1 MMVKIRLLSN
11 YEDKDYICLN
21 GLEIYDN
28 QFQPLLYPRRLP
40 FTIYADPNV
49 ATSSNLVNDKRVPEN
64 LVNGR
69 NEGEEFDKFFLAPY
83 INSKKLDNSK
93 NLGKLFNQVF
103 IFFEDFVTIS
113 AISFWNYSKTPT
125 RGVKDVEV
133 FVDESLVYS
142 VTRM

>member
-1 MMVKIRLLSN
+1 MVKIRLLSN

-21 GLEIYDN
+21 GLEMYDN
-28 QFQPLLYPRRLP
+28 QSQPLLYPRRLP

-64 LVNGR
+64 LVNGI